1 MASKTLDGVVS
12 INTDDTLHKPN
23 TNLLRSF
30 VIYLKK
36 NKKNKRIKNTW
47 HIGRNT
53 P

>member
-30 VIYLKK
+30 VICLKKK
-36 NKKNKRIKNTW
+36 NKKNTW

>member
-36 NKKNKRIKNTW
+36 KKKITW